1 MHADNPKNIA
11 RIKSKNFAI
20 RIVKLY
26 SYLRETKQ
34 EFVLSKQL
42 LRSGTSIGAN
52 VVEASCGFSRKDF
65 LAKAY
70 IAFKECAETIY
81 WLELL
86 HETEYL
92 TDYEFNSIYNEA
104 VELSKILSS
113 ITKTV
118 KETPNS

>member
-11 RIKSKNFAI
+11 RIKSRSFAI

-26 SYLRETKQ
+26 SYLCETKQ

-42 LRSGTSIGAN
+42 LRSGTNIGAN
-52 VVEASCGFSRKDF
+52 IVEASCGFSRKDF

-81 WLELL
+81 
-86 HETEYL
+86 
-92 TDYEFNSIYNEA
+92 
-104 VELSKILSS
+104 
-113 ITKTV
+113 
-118 KETPNS
+118 